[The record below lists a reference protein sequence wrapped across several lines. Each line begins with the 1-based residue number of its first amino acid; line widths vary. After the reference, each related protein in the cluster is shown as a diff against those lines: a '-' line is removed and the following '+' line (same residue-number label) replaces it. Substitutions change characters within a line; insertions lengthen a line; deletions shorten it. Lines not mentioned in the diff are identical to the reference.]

1 MNHQLNPYNH
11 LQASLEI
18 NEMMQRDSLEAQV
31 EQGLKGQ
38 QEDIKRARA
47 QRRVN
52 AKDEVEKKH
61 IEEEEENSES
71 EDEQPPDEEGR
82 GRHLD
87 IKV

>member
-1 MNHQLNPYNH
+1 MSNQLNPYNH

-18 NEMMQRDSLEAQV
+18 NEMMQRESMEAQV

-38 QEDIKRARA
+38 QEDIKRARE

-52 AKDEVEKKH
+52 SKDEIEKKL
-61 IEEEEENSES
+61 IEEEEEKAEE
-71 EDEQPPDEEGR
+71 EDEPSDEEGR

>member
-1 MNHQLNPYNH
+1 MSNQLNPYNH

-18 NEMMQRDSLEAQV
+18 NEMMQRESMEAQV

-38 QEDIKRARA
+38 QEDIKRARE

-52 AKDEVEKKH
+52 SKDEVEKKL
-61 IEEEEENSES
+61 IEEEEEKAEE
-71 EDEQPPDEEGR
+71 EDEPSDEEGR